1 MEGEMRKVVA
11 VEYVTVDGVMADPG
25 GVGEIEH
32 GGWSSPYFDD
42 ELANYQSDQLFASDA
57 LLLGRVTFEGFA
69 AAWPSMEET
78 EGDFAVRMNAL
89 PKYVASTRL
98 EEPLGWNGTLL
109 KGDLAEEVAKL
120 KQQPGQD
127 LLIYGSGELVNAL
140 HPNGLI
146 DEYTLMVFPV
156 TLGVG
161 KHLFKEGTDKTDLK
175 LTDARTTSTGVA
187 LLTYRTSGQP
197 DGFAH

>member
-1 MEGEMRKVVA
+1 MRKVVA
-11 VEYVTVDGVMADPG
+11 VEYMTVDGVMADPG

-32 GGWSSPYFDD
+32 GGWSGPYFND
-42 ELANYQSDQLFASDA
+42 ELANYQSDQLVASDA

-89 PKYVASTRL
+89 PKYVASTSL
-98 EEPLGWNGTLL
+98 KEPLAWNGTLL
-109 KGDLAEEVAKL
+109 KGNLTDEVAKL
-120 KQQPGQD
+120 KQQTGQD

-140 HPNGLI
+140 HPHRLI

-161 KHLFKEGTDKTDLK
+161 KHLFREGTDKTDLE
-175 LTDARTTSTGVA
+175 LIDARTTSTGVA
-187 LLTYRTSGQP
+187 LLTYRTSGKP
-197 DGFAH
+197 DGFAY